1 VFDRSIEN
9 FLDQGI
15 RAEVV
20 KAGDRLE
27 PFTLD
32 DATGTAVSLD
42 QIVEAGPAVIVF
54 YWGGWCPYCNLRSRQ
69 ECCTLPCCYAASL
82 GHGPVAFDPPPNLVW
97 VFSGIVQSD
106 ADEPGV
112 QVRLGAKEADS
123 LFLAALEF
131 LQARD
136 DLPDVR
142 AAGERRAPVMRGAAE
157 DDFRVVKLVGAL
169 NDELIEQCCDG
180 HALASGAGCQASPGS
195 VADPERCTRGHGDLL
210 HLRRRIPQCSAHA
223 LRAIHPWS
231 RTGALWQATHPIP
244 GGSLN

>member
-1 VFDRSIEN
+1 MFDRSIEN

-112 QVRLGAKEADS
+112 QIRLSGQQADS
-123 LFLAALEF
+123 LFLATVQL
-131 LQARD
+131 LQAPD
-136 DLPDVR
+136 DFPHVR
-142 AAGERRAPVMRGAAE
+142 ARGKRGAPVVRRAPE
-157 DDFRVVKLVGAL
+157 DDPGVIELVSPL
-169 NDELIEQCCDG
+169 DDELIQQRGSG
-180 HALASGAGCQASPGS
+180 HALIGGTRCQASPGG
-195 VADPERCTRGHGDLL
+195 VADPERGACGHGYL
-210 HLRRRIPQCSAHA
+210 
-223 LRAIHPWS
+223 
-231 RTGALWQATHPIP
+231 PIP
-244 GGSLN
+244 S